1 MKISHNWLKQYVEHD
16 LSPQQLAERLTMA
29 GLEVDDVEEIGAP
42 LSGVVVGRVA
52 RVRPHPNA
60 DRLVLCD
67 VDLGEGDRGEGDRG
81 EFVQIAC
88 GAPNVAEGQRVPVAT
103 VGTTLLLPSKDNPNE
118 RQPVTIEKAELR
130 GASSRGMIC
139 AEDELGL
146 SDDHSG
152 IMILEDD
159 AEVGE
164 PFEQYLRRR
173 GLEPHDAV
181 LNIDLTPN
189 RPDAASHLGVARDV
203 AALTNAVLLRPDV
216 ELPEA
221 GGAAAEQ
228 VSIDLQDPSG
238 CPRYAALLVRGVEV
252 GESPAW
258 LKKRLAAIGLR
269 PRNNVVDV
277 TNFVLH
283 ECGQPLHAFDLE
295 KIAGP
300 KIVVRCAAGGESF
313 TTLDGQ
319 ERALPAGTLL
329 ICDAER
335 PVALAGLMGGANSE
349 VSAATTDVL
358 IESAYFDPSTIRRAA
373 KTLGLS
379 TDASYRFERGVDR
392 AGQVW
397 AAARAARLIAELGGG
412 AVVPGLAEAHPK
424 PPQPREVPLRPGRAN
439 RLLGTDIA
447 TEDMTDLLEA
457 LGFVVEQ
464 RIPLEE
470 MAEQALEGKGWDL
483 DASEAA
489 LQCTVPPFRPDVTR
503 EVDLI
508 EEVARLY
515 GYDHIPAPQRMAV
528 PATAPREAP
537 ATALRRRARSL
548 LAGLG
553 LREIY
558 TNSLLPTARAERFH
572 APAQSA
578 PAGAGER
585 HAGDGGIVTTL
596 KPQSEAMAALRPSL
610 LPGLLGVMRYNRN
623 RGQRALRFFE
633 FGRVF
638 RRTERAGTIIPGYAE
653 HESLLLAVSGPA
665 AEAGWATEAR
675 TADVFDLKGLAE
687 ALLRTLRVPGAVMTP
702 ADKSTGSDAPLLT
715 QGLRIASGETPLGT
729 LGRVAAPVAADFDLD
744 EAPVFVAELDWSTLA
759 TLAAPHLRRTYAPV
773 STFPTAE
780 RDLAVLVDKSAP
792 AAALLATI
800 CSAGG
805 PLLQAAEVFDLYEGE
820 GVEAGQKSLAFT
832 LRFAANRTLRDEEVD
847 AAVSAVVDA
856 LHAEHGA
863 VLRQ

>member
-16 LSPQQLAERLTMA
+16 LTPQQLAERLTMA
-29 GLEVDDVEEIGAP
+29 GLEVDGVEEIGAP
-42 LSGVVVGRVA
+42 LEGVVVGRVA
-52 RVRPHPNA
+52 QVRPHPKA

-67 VDLGEGDRGEGDRG
+67 VDLGAGDRGEL
-81 EFVQIAC
+81 VQIAC

-103 VGTTLLLPSKDNPNE
+103 VGTTLMLPDKNHPAE
-118 RQPVTIEKAELR
+118 RTPVTIEKAELR
-130 GASSRGMIC
+130 GEVSRGMVC

-152 IMILEDD
+152 IMVLEND

-203 AALTNAVLLRPDV
+203 AALTNAVLLRPDPA
-216 ELPEA
+216 LPEA

-228 VSIDLQDPSG
+228 VFIDLQDPAG
-238 CPRYAALLVRGVEV
+238 CPRYVALLVRGVEV
-252 GESPAW
+252 GASPAW
-258 LKKRLAAIGLR
+258 LKRRLASIGLR
-269 PRNNVVDV
+269 PKNNVVDV

-283 ECGQPLHAFDLE
+283 ECGQPLHAFDLGAL
-295 KIAGP
+295 AGP
-300 KIVVRCAAGGESF
+300 EIVVRRAEEGEFF

-329 ICDAER
+329 ICSGAER
-335 PVALAGLMGGANSE
+335 PVALAGIMGGANSE
-349 VSAATTDVL
+349 VSRATTDVL
-358 IESAYFDPSTIRRAA
+358 IESAYFDPSTIRRTARA
-373 KTLGLS
+373 LGLS

-412 AVVPGLAEAHPK
+412 TVVPGLAEAHPE
-424 PPQPREVPLRPGRAN
+424 PPEPRVVVLRPDRAN

-447 TEDMTDLLEA
+447 TEDMVDLLKA
-457 LGFVVEQ
+457 IGFTVEEKN
-464 RIPLEE
+464 PLEE
-470 MAEQALEGKGWDL
+470 MAEQALKGKGWDL
-483 DASEAA
+483 DAAETA
-489 LQCTVPPFRPDVTR
+489 LQCTVPTFRPDVTR

-515 GYDHIPAPQRMAV
+515 GYDAIPAPRHAAV
-528 PATAPREAP
+528 PATTPREAP
-537 ATALRRRARSL
+537 EAVLRRRARARLS
-548 LAGLG
+548 GLG

-558 TNSLLPTARAERFH
+558 TNSLLPTARAERFN
-572 APAQSA
+572 APA
-578 PAGAGER
+578 PGGPTEE
-585 HAGDGGIVTTL
+585 DGGVVTTL

-610 LPGLLGVMRYNRN
+610 LPGLLEVMRYNRN
-623 RGQRALRFFE
+623 HGQRALRFFE

-638 RRTERAGTIIPGYAE
+638 RRTRRGDTVIPGYAE

-665 AEAGWATEAR
+665 AEAGWASAAR
-675 TADVFDLKGLAE
+675 AADIFDLKGLAE
-687 ALLRTLRVPGAVMTP
+687 ALLHTLRVPGVAMTP
-702 ADKSTGSDAPLLT
+702 AEAPLLT
-715 QGLRIASGETPLGT
+715 QSLRVAAGETPLGT
-729 LGRVAAPVAADFDLD
+729 LGRVAAPVADDFDLE
-744 EAPVFVAELDWSTLA
+744 EAPVFVAELDWSALTA
-759 TLAAPHLRRTYAPV
+759 LAALHLRRTYAPV

-780 RDLAVLVDKSAP
+780 RDLAVLVRKSAP

-800 CSAGG
+800 RSTGG
-805 PLLQAAEVFDLYEGE
+805 PLLQAADVFDLYEGE
-820 GVEAGQKSLAFT
+820 GVEPGQKSLAFT
-832 LRFAANRTLRDEEVD
+832 LRFAADRTLRDEEVD

-856 LHAEHGA
+856 LRAEHGA
-863 VLRQ
+863 ALRQ